1 MKKQILKSIIAA
13 GFLVLFAAVSAR
25 AQTNNQVVANIP
37 FDFYVK
43 NQKFTAGEYVIERA
57 NPASLQAALIFR
69 RKDDGNSQIV
79 MMLPLSVN
87 AQTRQA
93 QPNLIFN
100 RYESDYFLSEFRNP
114 ADSFGAQL
122 PKAKKERNLAKQLG
136 EPKREV
142 VVLSTSNQR

>member
-1 MKKQILKSIIAA
+1 MKNQILKSIAVII
-13 GFLVLFAAVSAR
+13 FVTLFAAVSSY
-25 AQTNNQVVANIP
+25 AQTNHQVVAKIP

-69 RKDDGNSQIV
+69 QKDGGNSQII
-79 MMLPLSVN
+79 MMLPLTVN
-87 AQTRQA
+87 ALSRNQA

-114 ADSFGAQL
+114 ADNFGAQVT
-122 PKAKKERNLAKQLG
+122 KAKNERNLAKRFG
-136 EPKREV
+136 APKRET
-142 VVLSTSNQR
+142 VVLNSVQR